1 MESQPLEAHEMHK
14 HDDGS
19 SKLKIKSLARTDFL
33 LSCDKED
40 DVSDS

>member
-19 SKLKIKSLARTDFL
+19 SKLKIESLVDCNFF
-33 LSCDKED
+33 D
-40 DVSDS
+40 